1 MNKENELLKL
11 DATSRHTV
19 ISDLIEKNNQILQ
32 EIHELSLWKEEAE
45 REQIASD
52 ILAKRIVELESDVAR
67 QRSKYQNAMKALS
80 GMEEALLVRHYVCSC
95 ISSFDANMILYI
107 SYTHSLFLSTDCRNG
122 TSKTSQKG
130 LHMLESLE
138 S

>member
-11 DATSRHTV
+11 DATSKHTV
-19 ISDLIEKNNQILQ
+19 ISDLIEKNNNILQ

-52 ILAKRIVELESDVAR
+52 ILAKRIVDLESEVAR

-80 GMEEALLVRHYVCSC
+80 GMEEALLVRQSC
-95 ISSFDANMILYI
+95 AHAL
-107 SYTHSLFLSTDCRNG
+107 
-122 TSKTSQKG
+122 
-130 LHMLESLE
+130 
-138 S
+138 

>member
-11 DATSRHTV
+11 DATSKHTV
-19 ISDLIEKNNQILQ
+19 ISDLIEKNNNILQ

-52 ILAKRIVELESDVAR
+52 ILAKRIVELESEVAR

-80 GMEEALLVRHYVCSC
+80 GMEEALLVRQYVCPR
-95 ISSFDANMILYI
+95 IVNMIVYI
-107 SYTHSLFLSTDCRNG
+107 SYTLFFVHSPQTVEMER
-122 TSKTSQKG
+122 QKLAKKEKG
-130 LHMLESLE
+130 DSMFEPPE
-138 S
+138 Y